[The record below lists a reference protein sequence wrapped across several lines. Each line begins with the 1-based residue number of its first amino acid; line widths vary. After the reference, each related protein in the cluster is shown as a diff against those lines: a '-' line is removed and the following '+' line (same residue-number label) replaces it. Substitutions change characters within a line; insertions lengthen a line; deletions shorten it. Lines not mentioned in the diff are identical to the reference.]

1 MSIILFA
8 RYVLSSTITSIPLCY
23 FTWNCGITMAG
34 TWCLSVYVNWKR
46 PYFVR
51 SSTQFVNAQSP
62 CGGNTQCREK
72 GIVVYYS
79 LTLCDLIFSGRN
91 RNASKTMKEYISSS
105 TCAEKNKESTV
116 WPAKHPKNHFV
127 LVSRHLEN
135 QNNTKVSYKAG
146 SSETSYS

>member
-34 TWCLSVYVNWKR
+34 TWCLSVCVNRKVV
-46 PYFVR
+46 FFMSC
-51 SSTQFVNAQSP
+51 SSWIFKFHVN
-62 CGGNTQCREK
+62 GIQCCEK

-146 SSETSYS
+146 SSETS